1 MATAVK
7 YFTPIADNHR
17 HIARTVLSMIR
28 AFSPFVLLVSVCLSA
43 SATETVVVCHGD
55 SITAGANLA
64 DKEKYPSVLDALVP
78 RTRVN
83 NTGVGGNTSSQGLA
97 RLDKDVL
104 RHKPNLVI
112 LLFGTND
119 AVLTGAGK
127 YRVPVEKY
135 QENLRRMILRCRK
148 ADAEVILCT
157 LLPIIPEP
165 YFTRHPKE
173 HYAAE
178 GGLEKI
184 LHRYRKAAQEV
195 GKELTVPVVDLYQ
208 TFEKDL
214 TLLRPAPDGVHPNA
228 RGAKTIAQE
237 IAKLLSAKRK
247 PVPLDNTRQET
258 ASER

>member
-1 MATAVK
+1 MKQLASA
-7 YFTPIADNHR
+7 
-17 HIARTVLSMIR
+17 
-28 AFSPFVLLVSVCLSA
+28 LLVFICLVVSA
-43 SATETVVVCHGD
+43 EATSLVSEKLIVCHGD

-64 DKEKYPSVLDALVP
+64 DEDKYPSVLDTLLP
-78 RTRVN
+78 RARVN

-97 RLDKDVL
+97 RLEKDVL
-104 RHKPNLVI
+104 RHHPNLVI

-119 AVLTGAGK
+119 SVLTATGK

-135 QENLRRMILRCRK
+135 RENLRQMVLRCRK

-173 HYAAE
+173 FYDAE

-184 LHRYRKAAQEV
+184 LHRYHAAAMEV
-195 GKELTVPVVDLYQ
+195 GKELKVPVVDLYRV
-208 TFEKDL
+208 FEKDL

-228 RGAKTIAQE
+228 PGAKVIAQE
-237 IAKLLSAKRK
+237 IAKLLAAERK
-247 PVPLDNTRQET
+247 AVPLKDTGTET
-258 ASER
+258 EH